1 MAEPSKVLE
10 QFKGALRRSRNSKF
24 YSQKFSDIKEDLTSL
39 EEIGDL
45 PFTTKE
51 ELREQAPFGTLCV
64 DFDDVVEYHESFGT
78 TGTSIS
84 TYLTSN
90 DFAKWQHEIEISDV
104 NFTKKDVVIIR
115 FPYAISDPAHIF
127 TAAVKNRGGMVIPAS
142 SRTVISP
149 HTRVINLLDK
159 LHATIICCMPLEL
172 IMLAETA
179 KLLGYDPKKDFASL
193 RALCT
198 AGEVLSDE
206 RKKQIEDIWG
216 VPIYNFYGTTENGN
230 IAYTCKC
237 GQLHIDEDDFYVE
250 SVDPVTGKNVKDGE
264 KGILTVT
271 NMTLEACP
279 LIRYYTGDV
288 VALEK
293 SKCAC
298 GREEKILKHYGRKE
312 NVVRNGEQTFLIVD
326 IQDAIIRA
334 MTKELSPYFL
344 ICVTN
349 KGLLIRLEKEEH
361 AAEIDS
367 DAIKARIEKE
377 LNCTCSVEILPYN
390 HLFDRKMLLQVNPVI
405 KPKYVADYRNT
416 NNYPYTF
423 NDMLR
428 GYHTF

>member
-1 MAEPSKVLE
+1 MANADKVLQ
-10 QFKGALRRSRNSKF
+10 QFNCALNRSKKSQF
-24 YSQKFSDIKEDLTSL
+24 YARKFSGIKGDLSDL
-39 EEIGDL
+39 QQIAEL

-51 ELREQAPFGTLCV
+51 ELREQAPFGALCT
-64 DFDDVVEYHESFGT
+64 DLENVVEYHESFGT

-84 TYLTSN
+84 TYLTKN
-90 DFAKWQHEIEISDV
+90 DFYRWQQEIEISDV
-104 NFTKKDVVIIR
+104 NFTKDDIVIIR

-149 HTRVINLLDK
+149 HTRVINLLAK

-179 KLLGYDPKKDFASL
+179 RLLGYDPKKDFPHL

-206 RKKQIEDIWG
+206 RKKQIEEIWD

-250 SVDPVTGKNVKDGE
+250 AVNPVTGENVKDGE
-264 KGILTVT
+264 KGILTVS
-271 NMTLEACP
+271 NITLEACP

-288 VALEK
+288 VSLD
-293 SKCAC
+293 STQCAC
-298 GREEKILKHYGRKE
+298 GRKEKVLKHYGRRE
-312 NVVRNGEQTFLIVD
+312 NVITIGGKNVPIVD
-326 IQDAIIRA
+326 VQDAIIRS
-334 MTKELSPYFL
+334 MSQELSPFFL
-344 ICVTN
+344 ICVTQ
-349 KGLLIRLEKEEH
+349 KGLLIRLEK
-361 AAEIDS
+361 AEYTEKVDPA
-367 DAIKARIEKE
+367 AIKAAIEKE
-377 LNCTCSVEILPYN
+377 LNCTCVVEVLPYN

-416 NNYPYTF
+416 NNYPHTF